1 MRHAKL
7 QHQQEFSRVM
17 HVIFQMI
24 AFGFVFIGEYAAGAL
39 AVSSS
44 PVNVIAST
52 YMHMQYESLYDPY
65 LINSSNL
72 VVYFYLLQIY

>member
-52 YMHMQYESLYDPY
+52 YYESLYDPY
-65 LINSSNL
+65 LINWSNL